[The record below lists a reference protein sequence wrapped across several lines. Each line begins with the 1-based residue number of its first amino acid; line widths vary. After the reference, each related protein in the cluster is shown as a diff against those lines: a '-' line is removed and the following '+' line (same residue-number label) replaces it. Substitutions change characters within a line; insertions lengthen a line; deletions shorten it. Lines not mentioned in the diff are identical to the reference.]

1 MISTIHSMAKPSNIW
16 IICRNVWYVSSFHSH
31 LQFCKTFSRITRT
44 PSGRARAWLR
54 LALMQK
60 KLADYFRHLVDL
72 EVLSEFYETRALL
85 RSEEAAIVT
94 GLLLSLN
101 IVDCNLCVKVRQL
114 LNSSHHNLKRLSL
127 CCLALFR
134 KRIWRV
140 NRV

>member
-1 MISTIHSMAKPSNIW
+1 MAKPCNFAAM
-16 IICRNVWYVSSFHSH
+16 CMFLPFHSH

-101 IVDCNLCVKVRQL
+101 IVDCNLCVKVRTIITMVTSKGFHFAWL
-114 LNSSHHNLKRLSL
+114 YLGRGSGESTG
-127 CCLALFR
+127 CD
-134 KRIWRV
+134 
-140 NRV
+140 